1 MPYHVTTDHPD
12 CDAFA
17 VVNDDDG
24 DLMGCHR
31 TQANANE
38 QLAALYV
45 AEADTYPRSQ
55 PMAYER
61 RTANDSVELRTE
73 GETVVAV
80 GYAAVFNSL
89 SSNLGGF
96 CEDIRPGAF
105 AKTLQESDTRAMWNH
120 DPNHLLGRV
129 SAGTLR
135 LAEDDHGLAY
145 EVDLPKTTLG
155 RDIAELLRRGDVT
168 GSSFGFRVIEDSWGE
183 SESGFPLRTLN
194 QVSLR
199 DVGPVSL
206 PAYADTEA
214 GLRCLAEARSLD
226 LTVLTQAAQAN
237 RLGDLIFPAPDN
249 DDEGPGEPHPNTVRR
264 SWAIR

>member
-1 MPYHVTTDHPD
+1 M
-12 CDAFA
+12 
-17 VVNDDDG
+17 N
-24 DLMGCHR
+24 
-31 TQANANE
+31 
-38 QLAALYV
+38 
-45 AEADTYPRSQ
+45 
-55 PMAYER
+55 YER
-61 RTANDSVELRTE
+61 RTESGGVEVREE
-73 GETVVAV
+73 GDTVVAT
-80 GYAAVFNSL
+80 GYAAVFDKMSQ
-89 SSNLGGF
+89 NLGGF
-96 CEDIRPGAF
+96 IERVAPGTF
-105 AKTLQESDTRAMWNH
+105 RSTLNQADVRALWNH
-120 DPNHLLGRV
+120 EPDHLLGR
-129 SAGTLR
+129 SGNGTLR
-135 LAEDDHGLAY
+135 MVEDDKGLRY
-145 EVDLPKTTLG
+145 EVDLPDTTLG
-155 RDIAELLRRGDVT
+155 RDVAELLRRGDIT
-168 GSSFGFRVIEDSWGE
+168 GSSFGFRVIEDGWGE